1 MAMDSKPLKLA
12 GAFFLL
18 ILSAHA
24 AGAADLWGLYAGGAV
39 GQADVNSQQS
49 FNSELFDFD
58 VHHDAWK
65 VMLGVRPI
73 HLLGAEIEY
82 VDFGQPHGNPAFGIT
97 SVEDKAAVLSGM
109 LYVPLP
115 VPYFDVFA
123 KLGLARLEN
132 DVTANLPIAC
142 PVGLP
147 SCGLFQL
154 NRTDTQLA
162 YGGGAQITI
171 KSLSVRVEY
180 ERIQSSSG
188 NPELFSLG
196 LTWSF

>member
-1 MAMDSKPLKLA
+1 MDRKLLKLA
-12 GAFFLL
+12 GFLFLL
-18 ILSAHA
+18 ISSANA
-24 AGAADLWGLYAGGAV
+24 ARAADLLGLYAGGAV
-39 GQADVNSQQS
+39 GQADVNSRQS
-49 FNSELFDFD
+49 FNTESLDFD

-73 HLLGAEIEY
+73 SLVGAEIEY
-82 VDFGQPHGNPAFGIT
+82 VDFGQPHMNTGLGIT
-97 SVEDKAAVLSGM
+97 SVEDKAAILSGM

-132 DVTANLPIAC
+132 DVTAHLPLAC
-142 PVGLP
+142 PVGFP

-162 YGGGAQITI
+162 YGGGAQIKI

-180 ERIQSSSG
+180 QRIQSSSG
-188 NPELFSLG
+188 TPELFSLG